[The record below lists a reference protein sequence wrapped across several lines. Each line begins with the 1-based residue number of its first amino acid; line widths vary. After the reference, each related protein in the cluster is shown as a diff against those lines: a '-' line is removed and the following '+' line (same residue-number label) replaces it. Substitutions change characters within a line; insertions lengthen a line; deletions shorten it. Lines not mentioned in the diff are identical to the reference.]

1 MTELIVLY
9 RMPND
14 PERSGEV
21 AFCKIERT
29 HETISDIGLDN
40 ASTRVHPSGTVLV
53 GMIGEGKTRGQAAIL
68 DMPAANNQNC
78 AAIRVSE
85 AAYSAEYV
93 YWYFWMAYEQTRGM
107 GAGNNQPALN
117 KDRVQRILIPL
128 APVSEATEI
137 ARRIDAAFLWVDRL
151 ASEATSARKLIDRLD
166 QAILA
171 KAFQGE
177 LVPQDPNDEPAS
189 ILLERIG
196 MDRGSVRSRV
206 NSVRANP

>member
-1 MTELIVLY
+1 MRLSLNLTECQTCQEEIPVTELIVLY

-78 AAIRVSE
+78 AAIREFQKPPTVLSTFTGIFGWPTSRPE
-85 AAYSAEYV
+85 G
-93 YWYFWMAYEQTRGM
+93 W
-107 GAGNNQPALN
+107 ALA
-117 KDRVQRILIPL
+117 ITSLPL
-128 APVSEATEI
+128 TKI
-137 ARRIDAAFLWVDRL
+137 ASNVFLSRLPPLVRR
-151 ASEATSARKLIDRLD
+151 RK
-166 QAILA
+166 
-171 KAFQGE
+171 
-177 LVPQDPNDEPAS
+177 
-189 ILLERIG
+189 
-196 MDRGSVRSRV
+196 
-206 NSVRANP
+206 